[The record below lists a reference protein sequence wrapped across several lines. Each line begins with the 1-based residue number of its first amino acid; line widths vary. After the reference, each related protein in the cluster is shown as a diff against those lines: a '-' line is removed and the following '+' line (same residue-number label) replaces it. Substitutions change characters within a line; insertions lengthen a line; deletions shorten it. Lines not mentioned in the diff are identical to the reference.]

1 MIRYKQKEFW
11 IGPAL
16 TVGSTLLGLKQSSD
30 QSEQMKE
37 QAEAQA
43 EQMEKH
49 DELLKEQNRKLDRI
63 AERAKS
69 NPEQAM
75 AAASSLDQKQKEFG
89 FSVGTLRNIAK
100 AKGAI
105 TSFGKEAAGLASNVG
120 KAGGVTFGKSM
131 AGNVATGVAMGV
143 AGYAGGKFI
152 QHNMKKNNLDTDEN
166 GNLVQ
171 TGQQQRAYSALSG
184 ISTMGKSFG
193 KMVGNNLKKK
203 STWVMAGG
211 FTAVPA
217 VMGYMSDKKQMNDQ
231 IAATQQEQ
239 QQAPQQK
246 AYAAVNPG
254 FIGKVTSA
262 VKNFKP
268 SSLKPG
274 WWDFNKFKAH
284 PAQTMSGF
292 AANVGSFGMMG
303 TKQVQKFGKRLE
315 ELGKG
320 GTLGKGITGT
330 QNNAAVKV
338 GQFIQNHK
346 TAANL
351 GAIGAGVGLTKLTW
365 DGSQALTKKIGK
377 TLDPGAYKYQDAQD
391 KKAQLAQ
398 QQQAGQIEQQ

>member
-1 MIRYKQKEFW
+1 MIRYRQKEFW
-11 IGPAL
+11 VGTAAMIGSS
-16 TVGSTLLGLKQSSD
+16 VLGLKQGHD
-30 QSEQMKE
+30 QNEQMKE

-49 DELLKEQNRKLDRI
+49 DELLREQNRKLDRI

-69 NPEQAM
+69 NPQQALT
-75 AAASSLDQKQKEFG
+75 AASSLGERQKEFG
-89 FSVGTLRNIAK
+89 LSVGTLRGIAK

-105 TSFGKEAAGLASNVG
+105 TNFGKEAAGLASNIG

-131 AGNVATGVAMGV
+131 AGNVATGLSMGV

-152 QHNMKKNNLDTDEN
+152 QHNMKKSGLDTDEN

-171 TGQQQRAYSALSG
+171 VGQQQKAYSALTG
-184 ISTMGKSFG
+184 IAGAGKSFG

-217 VMGYMSDKKQMNDQ
+217 VMGYLSDKKQMNDQ

-239 QQAPQQK
+239 QVPQQR
-246 AYAAVNPG
+246 AYGAVNPG
-254 FIGKVTSA
+254 FIGKMTSA

-268 SSLKPG
+268 SSLKPK

-320 GTLGKGITGT
+320 GTLGKGIQGT

-351 GAIGAGVGLTKLTW
+351 GAVGVGVGLTKATW
-365 DGSQALTKKIGK
+365 DGSQALTKKIGS

-391 KKAQLAQ
+391 RKAQLAQ
-398 QQQAGQIEQQ
+398 QQVGQIDQQ